1 MSTNQV
7 TWETIRSYFEDVD
20 IIHMK
25 NVTGGSLD
33 LSDCE
38 SVQHWAKQIYVALS
52 NHVMPPG
59 GGWPQNQIDD
69 FKAWMDGGAQCP
81 SSEDSQPFD
90 KMPGDEDY
98 PLA

>member
-7 TWETIRSYFEDVD
+7 TWATIRGYILDSD
-20 IIHMK
+20 ITHMK

-33 LSDCE
+33 LSNCE

-52 NHVMPPG
+52 NKVMPP

-69 FKAWMDGGAQCP
+69 FKAWMDAGAQCP
-81 SSEDSQPFD
+81 SSEDT
-90 KMPGDEDY
+90 
-98 PLA
+98 